1 MKCNS
6 WIRSK
11 PNILM
16 YKCSKK
22 NLVYRSRFIFI
33 LRSCTRTSHIEP
45 TKTLKSALGPYILVT
60 VKENKKVVCYKKK
73 TNYNYSLVHNN
84 RKFKM
89 WDVHVHVRVH
99 MYTVSWSLR
108 RTCHMNFGLNF
119 QNSFCDTY
127 YACLYINLILCV
139 YMNKVYII
147 CRRNSRPRAREIRV
161 DGP

>member
-22 NLVYRSRFIFI
+22 KNLVCRSRFIFI
-33 LRSCTRTSHIEP
+33 LRSCTKTNHVEP
-45 TKTLKSALGPYILVT
+45 TKALKSALGPYILVT
-60 VKENKKVVCYKKK
+60 VKENKKVICYKKK
-73 TNYNYSLVHNN
+73 TNYNYSLVHN

-89 WDVHVHVRVH
+89 WDVHVHVH
-99 MYTVSWSLR
+99 MYTISWSLR
-108 RTCHMNFGLNF
+108 RTYHVNFGFNF
-119 QNSFCDTY
+119 RNSFCDIY

-147 CRRNSRPRAREIRV
+147 CRRNCSPRAREIRV